1 MHVPR
6 LHRPGADTSELGP
19 ILVHHRTRL
28 VDDEGVNRWDLSW
41 LKQNRPLL
49 IIQIVGTPL
58 VVAWFLNFYF
68 QTHSPIAFVLI
79 ALVPVLAVLNIRLVN
94 QGRARQRD
102 PAARRD
108 VHTGTLLSPRTTT
121 VSYGSRAP
129 SGRWVGAADVPGNL
143 GRMNAS
149 TPLAVLE
156 LNGPLLTLRVRPRF
170 ISKLFGVSTLRVEP
184 DGVEAIFPAKG
195 RLRYPSICI
204 RPHGEPHFYFLLGD
218 RAWILTT
225 LAAAGFPVE
234 WGERAY
240 SPS

>member
-1 MHVPR
+1 MR
-6 LHRPGADTSELGP
+6 
-19 ILVHHRTRL
+19 
-28 VDDEGVNRWDLSW
+28 
-41 LKQNRPLL
+41 QNRPLL

-58 VVAWFLNFYF
+58 VLAWFLYFYF

-79 ALVPVLAVLNIRLVN
+79 GLLPVFAVLNVRLIN
-94 QGRARQRD
+94 RGRERQRD

-108 VHTGTLLSPRTTT
+108 VHTGALLSPWATAP
-121 VSYGSRAP
+121 YGSGVP
-129 SGRWVGAADVPGNL
+129 FGRWVGAASVPGNL

-156 LNGPLLTLRVRPRF
+156 LNGPLLTLRIRPRF
-170 ISKLFGVSTLRVEP
+170 ISKLFGMSTLRVEP

-195 RLRYPSICI
+195 RLRYPAICI
-204 RPHGEPHFYFLLGD
+204 RPRGEPPFYFLLGD
-218 RAWILTT
+218 RASILTT

-234 WGERAY
+234 WEERAY